1 MNESLGRIRIQLPER
16 EETDIPPDLIELLN
30 ANIRPPTPVT
40 DAEVYVRSMYVVSDQ
55 VNSFGGRFPV
65 EEFERLTQLLID
77 SPVLVG
83 HRKDKLPIARSFH
96 AVQTEREGRPWVRSY
111 FFWMRG
117 AEGADTLR
125 DNIDGGIY
133 KECSIG
139 FTFLLPQCSVC
150 GQDIRCCE
158 HLPLHEYPGADGNPA
173 TCHFDYRQ
181 IDKVL
186 ETSLVYRGATPNTAV
201 TKVLATEAVP
211 ISGEVIE
218 IGELSAIDEAG
229 PFLVMPCYEGMP
241 VVASVQGGRL
251 RMTDSH
257 ERVLPPDVCG
267 SFPTGGLAEIDP
279 IAGLLVGYRGKER
292 CPEDSVRRFV
302 HEGSGPVTR
311 LALHLV
317 PRQAGEALAAGD
329 DRSRYSVRT
338 MRHRLVTRE
347 QLADAVRCLATRNGA
362 RIVALSSPA
371 QTERRQAYRIRSAA
385 AKRQSDYTLA
395 VTPGTTL
402 ARLSVQHRGERCEF
416 QLQQFDLRRW
426 QQGRRFIA
434 DRVSDAEEIRQR
446 ECRLFCGEPPEEPR
460 SGNEKVAINLLG
472 TEPTSLVVRPILLDG
487 RGRYL
492 CYLRRTGDRL

>member
-1 MNESLGRIRIQLPER
+1 MNESLGRVRVQLAER
-16 EETDIPPDLIELLN
+16 EETVIPPDLIELLN
-30 ANIRPPTPVT
+30 TNIRPPKPVT
-40 DAEVYVRSMYVVSDQ
+40 ESEVYVRSMYVVSDQ
-55 VNSFGGRFPV
+55 VNSFGGRFPI

-83 HRKDKLPIARSFH
+83 HRKDKLPIARNFH

-150 GQDIRCCE
+150 GQDIRTCE
-158 HLPLHEYPGADGNPA
+158 HLPLHEYPGADGNSA

-186 ETSLVYRGATPNTAV
+186 ETSLVYRGATPHTAV
-201 TKVLATEAVP
+201 TKVLAAEAVP
-211 ISGEVIE
+211 ISGAAIE
-218 IGELSAIDEAG
+218 IGEPSAIEGAG
-229 PFLVMPCYEGMP
+229 PFLVMPCYEGVP
-241 VVASVQGGRL
+241 VMASIQGGRL
-251 RMTDSH
+251 RMT
-257 ERVLPPDVCG
+257 ERNGGDLPPEVCG
-267 SFPTGGLAEIDP
+267 SFPTSGLAETDP
-279 IAGLLVGYRGKER
+279 VAGLLVGYRGKER

-317 PRQAGEALAAGD
+317 PRLAGEALAAGD

-338 MRHRLVTRE
+338 MRHRLVTRDG
-347 QLADAVRCLATRNGA
+347 LADAVRCLATRNGA
-362 RIVALSSPA
+362 RIVALSSPV
-371 QTERRQAYRIRSAA
+371 QPEEKRVYRIRPAA
-385 AKRQSDYTLA
+385 TKKESEYTLA
-395 VTPGTTL
+395 VAPGSPL
-402 ARLSVQHRGERCEF
+402 ARLSVQHGGERCEY

-434 DRVSDAEEIRQR
+434 DRMGEAEEIRQR
-446 ECRLFCGEPPEEPR
+446 ERRLFREESPEEPQR
-460 SGNEKVAINLLG
+460 EGAGMTMALRG
-472 TEPTSLVVRPILLDG
+472 TETSRLVVRPILLDG
-487 RGRYL
+487 RSRFL
-492 CYLRRTGDRL
+492 CYLRGVGGSI